1 VSRLERAILAGR
13 QAELVAALVDGG
25 TPPTG
30 FDAARMDT
38 LAAALRAKRERAIER
53 AWPRLARALGP
64 DWPETL
70 AWHVREVPAPPA
82 SGGLG
87 DGRLLARRLAAVGR
101 LPWDGRLELLAV
113 ELRWRWPA
121 DGRRLS
127 RRFGF
132 AVAAAGRRPWRVCLA
147 VRAGGREW
155 WWQPIRSTPSPP
167 AGEGRGGGDRLPH
180 PRSSGF

>member
-1 VSRLERAILAGR
+1 VSRLDRAILAGR

-25 TPPTG
+25 TAPPG
-30 FDAARMDT
+30 FDAARVGT
-38 LAAALRAKRERAIER
+38 LAAALRAKRSRAIER
-53 AWPRLARALGP
+53 TWPRLAGAMGP

-70 AWHVREVPAPPA
+70 ARHVREVPAPPA
-82 SGGLG
+82 SGSLG
-87 DGRLLARRLAAVGR
+87 DGRLMARRLAEVGR

-132 AVAAAGRRPWRVCLA
+132 AVAAAAGRRPWRVCLG
-147 VRAGGREW
+147 VRAGVREW
-155 WWQPIRSTPSPP
+155 WWQPIR
-167 AGEGRGGGDRLPH
+167 H